1 MDSMR
6 LPKWGQWAARVFL
19 GVALLFTGAC
29 GPGNSPPEITTVAAN
44 PASIGLGGS
53 STIGCIA
60 TDPDGDTLTYD
71 WTATSGTISGEGDT
85 ITWIAP
91 NEKGIYAVRVIVA
104 DGKGGIAEESCSVAV
119 GVATG
124 WINVTSTPG
133 GANVYLDGEDTGMV
147 TPCNIAD
154 LTQGGYTMKLT
165 YYHYKDEVGTVTVN
179 AGLITYI
186 DWTLTYAYETPFTI
200 QPGPPTGND
209 AYVYEDSPVE
219 NYGSEPRLFAG
230 AAVMDERYRSYLQ
243 FDFSAI
249 PSTAV
254 IINAELGL
262 YYDGTSGAVPT
273 LIGVYRVI
281 SSWDEDDIDWWDQ
294 PAWTATPESTVS
306 VPADVTNDF
315 IYWDIGELVQGW
327 VDGSIDNK
335 GVLLKDTDESI
346 VKAWKRFYSSSQT
359 VHIEQCPKLSIVYF
373 DPT

>member
-1 MDSMR
+1 MKLS
-6 LPKWGQWAARVFL
+6 KTGQCAFLALL

-29 GPGNSPPEITTVAAN
+29 GSGNNPPEITSLTAN
-44 PASIGLGGS
+44 PASVGLGGS
-53 STIGCIA
+53 STIACIA

-85 ITWIAP
+85 ITWVAP
-91 NEKGIYAVRVIVA
+91 NEEGTYTVRVTVA
-104 DGKGGIAEESCSVAV
+104 DGRGGVAEEICSVAV

-124 WINVTSTPG
+124 WINVTSTPE
-133 GANVYLDGEDTGMV
+133 GANVYLGGEDTGKV
-147 TPCNIAD
+147 TPCSIAD
-154 LTQGGYTMKLT
+154 LAQGGYTMRLT
-165 YYHYKDEVGTVTVN
+165 YYHYIDKMGTVTVD
-179 AGLITYI
+179 AEQVTYI

-200 QPGPPTGND
+200 QPGPGTGND

-230 AAVMDERYRSYLQ
+230 AAVMDEYYRSYLQ
-243 FDFSAI
+243 FDLSTI

-254 IINAELGL
+254 IIDAELGL

-273 LIGVYRVI
+273 LIGVHSVI
-281 SSWDEDDIDWWDQ
+281 GSWDEDAIDWAHQ

-327 VDGSIDNK
+327 VEGTIDNK
-335 GVLLKDTDESI
+335 GVLLKDTDEST

-359 VHIEQCPKLSIVYF
+359 VHIERCPKLSIVYF